1 MKIYVL
7 GNSLLE
13 EDNLPIKFL
22 PQIRSNFP
30 EIEFI
35 EFDPTE
41 DFPEEDKLILIDTI
55 VGIRGVVLFED
66 LDKIQSSPKYSVHD
80 FDLGFQL
87 KLMKKLGNLKE
98 VKIIGIG
105 QNSSEEE
112 IIKGLK
118 KVIPSVP

>member
-13 EDNLPIKFL
+13 EDSLPMKLL
-22 PQIRSNFP
+22 PRIRASFP
-30 EIEFI
+30 KTKFI

-41 DFPEEDKLILIDTI
+41 EFPEEEKLVLIDI
-55 VGIRGVVLFED
+55 IEGLQNVRLFED

-87 KLMKKLGNLKE
+87 KLMKKVGKLKE
-98 VKIIGIG
+98 VKIIGVG
-105 QNSSEEE
+105 QNMSEEKAIKE
-112 IIKGLK
+112 LEKIIPNLL
-118 KVIPSVP
+118 